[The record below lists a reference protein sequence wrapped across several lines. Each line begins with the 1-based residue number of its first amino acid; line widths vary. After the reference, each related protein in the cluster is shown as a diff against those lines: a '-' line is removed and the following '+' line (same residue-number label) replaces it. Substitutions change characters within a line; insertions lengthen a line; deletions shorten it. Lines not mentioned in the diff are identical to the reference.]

1 MNCFKAS
8 IPILKVLCDETRL
21 SILSLLSHNDM
32 NGCEILRAFDCTQPT
47 ISYHMKLLVDAQL
60 VRSRKEGCAVI
71 YSINMDIWPRVRA
84 LLDVLCTAAQQ
95 KGECN
100 D

>member
-1 MNCFKAS
+1 MECFKAS

-21 SILSLLSHNDM
+21 RILTLLSHSDM
-32 NGCEILRAFDCTQPT
+32 NGCEIHRAFECTQPT

-71 YSINMDIWPRVRA
+71 YSINREVWPRVRD
-84 LLDVLCTAAQQ
+84 LLDVLCAAAGQ
-95 KGECN
+95 KGEA
-100 D
+100 DA